1 MTSLQPPRRLRV
13 PAAAL
18 ASLLLLGVT
27 GGRVDRFD
35 GGDGNDAIFSRDG
48 IKETSVRGGAG
59 TDRARKDK
67 ADKTT
72 SVERVL

>member
-1 MTSLQPPRRLRV
+1 VTSLQPPRRLRV
-13 PAAAL
+13 SAAAL

-27 GGRVDRFD
+27 G
-35 GGDGNDAIFSRDG
+35 DGNDAIFSRDR

-59 TDRARKDK
+59 TDRARKNK